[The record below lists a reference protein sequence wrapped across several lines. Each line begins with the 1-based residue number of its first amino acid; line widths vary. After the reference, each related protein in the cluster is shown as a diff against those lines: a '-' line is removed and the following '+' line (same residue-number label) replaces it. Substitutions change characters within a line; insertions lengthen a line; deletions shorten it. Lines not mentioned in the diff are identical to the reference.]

1 MTTSRPDAGAAAGTS
16 DAGTRHRATFPT
28 MGTVASVF
36 AIGSERDGAAFDAA
50 IDRLREVFERWEAE
64 FSRYRPESP
73 ATAIAEGRLRLQH
86 SSVLHRETY
95 ARAIEWRNRTGG
107 AFDPHR
113 GDGSIDLAGVVKA
126 TAMEDAGEELHRL
139 GWSDWCLNVGGDVL
153 TAGSI
158 DGRAWSVGI
167 VHPDDRSR
175 LWRTMTLDDGRRAV
189 ATSGTAER
197 GEHIWRLDTGVRAD
211 TDARL
216 GSGITQCTVAAAD
229 IVTADVLATA
239 IVAGGRPMAEA
250 AAAEWDVR
258 VLAAFEDGNVLSL

>member
-1 MTTSRPDAGAAAGTS
+1 MSTMAGTS
-16 DAGTRHRATFPT
+16 ERHRATFPT

-36 AIGSERDGAAFDAA
+36 ALGGGTGFDAA
-50 IDRLREVFERWEAE
+50 IDGLRDVFERWEEE
-64 FSRYRPESP
+64 FSRYRPGSP
-73 ATAIAEGRLRLQH
+73 ASAIADGRLRLQD
-86 SSVLHRETY
+86 STVLHRETY

-113 GDGSIDLAGVVKA
+113 SDGSIDLAGIVKA
-126 TAMEDAGEELHRL
+126 TAMEDAGEQLRRL
-139 GWSDWCLNVGGDVL
+139 GWGDWCLNVGGDVL

-175 LWRTMTLDDGRRAV
+175 LWRTMTLDDGRHAV
-189 ATSGTAER
+189 ATSGTFER
-197 GEHIWRLDTGVRAD
+197 GEHIWRLTEGPAAG
-211 TDARL
+211 ARI
-216 GSGITQCTVAAAD
+216 SQCSVAAVD

-239 IVAGGRPMAEA
+239 IVAGGRRMAEE

-258 VLAAFEDGNVLSL
+258 VLAAFEDGSVLRA